1 MQLLV
6 SLRRISITRE
16 RNNGER
22 VVTPGWHTGQLFRSR
37 RELPDFQRK
46 PSPELWESDTL
57 CRVPQ
62 SPPRSFRSQ
71 QHRRHGGFQ
80 WHQPAILIRYISDT
94 NGRYVNSN
102 LFVTCLRKKTFT
114 AEIATTQERERKHY
128 IVWLVPFHIH
138 FTFVRTKFSVSVQ
151 FSRSP
156 KRICAHCTPV
166 KSWGWTSCHSFHS
179 TLHQTNTAGARTS
192 ARVNGS
198 KHALIAAISSTKPTI
213 IFKINPIPWL

>member
-6 SLRRISITRE
+6 SSRRISITRE

-46 PSPELWESDTL
+46 PSPELCDTL

-102 LFVTCLRKKTFT
+102 LFVTCLRRKNVHGRNSDCSGKGKKTLYCLVGTLPHPFY
-114 AEIATTQERERKHY
+114 IRKNQ
-128 IVWLVPFHIH
+128 VF
-138 FTFVRTKFSVSVQ
+138 RFSSV
-151 FSRSP
+151 FS
-156 KRICAHCTPV
+156 
-166 KSWGWTSCHSFHS
+166 
-179 TLHQTNTAGARTS
+179 
-192 ARVNGS
+192 
-198 KHALIAAISSTKPTI
+198 
-213 IFKINPIPWL
+213 